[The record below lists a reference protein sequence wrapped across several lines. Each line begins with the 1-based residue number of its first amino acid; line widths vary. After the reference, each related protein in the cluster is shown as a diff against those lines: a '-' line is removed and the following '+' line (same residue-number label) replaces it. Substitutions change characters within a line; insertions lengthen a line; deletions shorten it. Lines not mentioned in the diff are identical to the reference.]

1 MAIPVPAIPS
11 APAAVPAPASDALLQ
26 QTVDKFWESIPPVW
40 NRVRINLRTI
50 ATDNFGIS
58 VEQFHILR
66 HIRKGFQS
74 VSELAEVRQISRS
87 AVSQAVDSLVEK
99 GLVTR
104 QQSTQDRRYVR
115 LELTQSG
122 NDLLNMIFQKNHA
135 WMAEKLAGLN
145 DAEVNTVI
153 DSMEVLKRTFI
164 DE

>member
-1 MAIPVPAIPS
+1 MTISVL
-11 APAAVPAPASDALLQ
+11 ASDVLLQ
-26 QTVDKFWESIPPVW
+26 QTIDKFWESVPPVW

-50 ATDNFGIS
+50 AAESFDIS

-66 HIRKGFQS
+66 HIRRGFQS

-87 AVSQAVDSLVEK
+87 AISQAVDPLVEK

-104 QQSTQDRRYVR
+104 QQMAHDRRYVR
-115 LELTQSG
+115 LELTESG
-122 NDLLNMIFQKNHA
+122 NTLLNMIFQKNRE
-135 WMAEKLAGLN
+135 WMAEKLAGLS
-145 DAEVNTVI
+145 DAEINLVI